1 MRGTADRVEVGLL
14 MLDAAILAV
23 LELFFLPLRF
33 DGRALPDWGAWPAP
47 VTVLVAIVTMPLLV
61 RRAGRL
67 SPKLSVAGA
76 PLFSWLVVIGVLC
89 FAGPGGDIMLLPD
102 WRSLLLVGGGAVA
115 AAMQLGRILAAE
127 MTAGIRGTRG

>member
-1 MRGTADRVEVGLL
+1 VRGTADRVEVGLL
-14 MLDAAILAV
+14 VLDAAILAV

-47 VTVLVAIVTMPLLV
+47 VTALVAIVTMPLLV

-67 SPKLSVAGA
+67 SPSLSVAGA

-89 FAGPGGDIMLLPD
+89 FAGPGGDMMLLPD
-102 WRSLLLVGGGAVA
+102 WRSLLLVGGGMVA
-115 AAMQLGRILAAE
+115 AAVQLGRVLAPE
-127 MTAGIRGTRG
+127 VTREVRRADG